1 MEVRA
6 YWGKAERHGW
16 CSGKGG
22 AYCEGVSV
30 RHVYNAYQG
39 RETIRVDE
47 LVGEVWFLEEGEEE
61 SETREGRLTRIN
73 F

>member
-1 MEVRA
+1 MD
-6 YWGKAERHGW
+6 GW
-16 CSGKGG
+16 SGEGG
-22 AYCEGVSV
+22 AYCKGIAV
-30 RHVYNAYQG
+30 RRVYDAYEG
-39 RETIRVDE
+39 RETIGVDE